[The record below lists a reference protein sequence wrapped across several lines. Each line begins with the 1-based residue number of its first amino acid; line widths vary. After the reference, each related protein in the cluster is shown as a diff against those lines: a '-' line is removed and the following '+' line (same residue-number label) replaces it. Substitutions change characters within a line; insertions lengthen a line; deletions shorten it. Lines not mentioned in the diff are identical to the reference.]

1 MLRRRRRCRRHP
13 HSTTRR
19 PPIHSPRRSVLPAP
33 IAGSCWH
40 RCRCSGPFTRS
51 TYTYSGFLFACEI
64 TTSNES
70 SRSCEISIL
79 SLSPRIEL
87 FIESNSSI
95 LFSFRF
101 EIDANAILSYPAAVA
116 TMGSESVSERIEK
129 ETRALRSEQTVSGL
143 NGRRWTGEPI
153 TFAEGGVRRS
163 TPDGGSRGSKAIVNT
178 TRT

>member
-79 SLSPRIEL
+79 SLSL
-87 FIESNSSI
+87 LESNYSSSRI
-95 LFSFRF
+95 RRSSFLFVSKSMQTRF
-101 EIDANAILSYPAAVA
+101 SYPAAVA